1 MPAIAHKS
9 DPISHGG
16 LIISGSDNVYAENKP
31 VARVG
36 DLVRCRRHGVK
47 LIISGADSVRTNGK
61 VTGMNGSI
69 CSCGALVLSS
79 GSVYVEENV

>member
-9 DPISHGG
+9 DLISHGG
-16 LIISGSDNVYAENKP
+16 FILNGSDNVYAEDKP

-36 DLVRCRRHGVK
+36 DIVRCRRHGIK
-47 LIISGADSVRTNGK
+47 LIISGAKSVRTNSK
-61 VTGMNGSI
+61 VTGMNGSL

-79 GSVYVEENV
+79 GSVFVEG